1 MGRLEGKSIVI
12 TGGTKGVG
20 RGVAVAAAIEGANV
34 TFGGRDKLA
43 ADEILQEIRD
53 KCGREALFI
62 NGDLRNPKDCQ
73 RLIASAEQSFGG
85 VDGLLNYAG
94 ILPSA
99 SLLETTEDF
108 LDNLIDLDFK
118 GPFFCCQHA
127 VMSML
132 RRGGG
137 SIVNTGSVHA
147 YAGEI
152 DRAAYAC
159 TKGALLTLTKHI
171 AMNYARDRIRCNWIT
186 MGWVP
191 TPGELALR
199 REEGRNPDWLERTAC
214 QVMPMGR
221 LQTVDDHIEP
231 ILFLLS
237 DSTSQVTGT
246 EFQMTGGF
254 FPSAPLYDRMG
265 GEHE

>member
-1 MGRLEGKSIVI
+1 MGKLQGKSIVI
-12 TGGTKGVG
+12 TGCTKGVG
-20 RGVAVAAAIEGANV
+20 RSVAVAAALEGAHV
-34 TFGGRDKLA
+34 TIGGRDEQA
-43 ADEILQEIRD
+43 AGEVLSEIRQ
-53 KCGREALFI
+53 KGGREAVFVR
-62 NGDLRNPKDCQ
+62 GDLRQTAACA
-73 RLIASAEQSFGG
+73 RLIAEAEQAFGG

-99 SLLETTEDF
+99 TLMDTTEAF
-108 LDNLIDLDFK
+108 LDDVFALDFK
-118 GPFFCCQHA
+118 APFFCCRQA
-127 VMSML
+127 IVSML

-152 DRAAYAC
+152 DRTAYAC
-159 TKGALLTLTKHI
+159 AKGALLTLTKHI
-171 AMNYARDRIRCNWIT
+171 AMNYARDQIRCNWIT

-199 REEGRNPDWLERTAC
+199 KAQGLDATWLDQVAR

-221 LQTVDDHIEP
+221 LQTVEDHIAP
-231 ILFLLS
+231 ILYLLS
-237 DSTSQVTGT
+237 DESSQVTGS

-254 FPSAPLYDRMG
+254 FPSAPLYDRT
-265 GEHE
+265 EETT